1 MPSQTT
7 EIAFETYVEEI
18 LLTKGGWRSGSNA
31 EWDRERA
38 LFPAHVFAFLR
49 ETQSKLWA
57 EMKGLHATGLELL
70 LLNTLVKELDAKGSL
85 HVLRHGFKFYGK
97 TFRLGYF
104 QPAHEAN
111 PEVLKL
117 FAQNLLTVTRQV
129 PCHPGD
135 NRTLDM
141 VLAVNGLPVATIELK
156 NPGTGQSWRH
166 AVRQYENDR
175 DPRAP
180 LFDFKKR
187 ALVHFAADT
196 DEIHMTTRLA
206 GEKTVFLPFNRGSH
220 PGRIICGE
228 GNPQHESG
236 YRTGYFWE
244 EVLQF
249 DSFLD
254 ILGHFM
260 FLEKKEE
267 KVDDGR
273 GSHRWVTKQTMIFPR
288 YHQLDAVRKLVAAA
302 RDEGPGRNYLI
313 QHSAGSGKTNSIS
326 WLSHRL
332 ASLHS
337 ATDQKTFDCVVV
349 ITDRQVLDRQLQDAI
364 YQIEHAQ
371 GVVRAIDQDSD
382 QLAAALID
390 GTKIV
395 VTTLQKFPFV
405 LRGLLHAA
413 GTERREQPTEE
424 ERMQAKAW
432 EAEIAKR
439 RYAIIVDEAHSS
451 QSGDTAL
458 ELKAILG
465 AAGQTANGEDEPDW
479 EDRLNQVVEL
489 HGRQPNLSFF
499 AFTAT
504 PKGKTLELFGQTG
517 PSGMPEAFHL
527 YSMRQAIEEGF
538 ILDVVRNYTTYATY
552 YRLVKAVEDDP
563 NLPKKKAARALAK
576 FMSLHPHNI
585 EQKTEVMVEHFR
597 QKVRSHLGGRAK
609 AMVVTSS
616 RLHAVRYMQTFERY
630 IAENG
635 YTDVHSLVA
644 FSGTVRDPET
654 GLEYTEPG
662 MNTDC
667 VSGKPISEKQLP
679 ERFNSPDYQILLV
692 PNKYQ
697 TGFDQ
702 PLLQAMYVD
711 RRLDGVQAVQALSRL
726 NRKIPGKQ
734 DPFVLDF
741 VNEAEDIYKAFRPYY
756 DATSLQESSDPQQLE
771 TLKHELDAAQVYFW
785 SEVEA
790 YARVFYRPPE
800 KQGAAD
806 HAHMQRQL
814 QPAVDRFKAM
824 EDEER
829 RSDFR
834 EKLRGYVSI
843 YAFLSQIMPY
853 GDPALEMLYSF
864 GRSLLPRLLLDRD
877 LERVK
882 LGDEVD
888 LEYYRLQRTY
898 SGQITLGQGDPE
910 GVKSPTEV
918 GTGKAK
924 DDKVPL
930 PEIIQLLNERFA
942 TNFTE
947 EDRLFFEQIREKA
960 SKNPQVIQTALANPL
975 DKFQLG
981 IRKLIEEFMV
991 QRLGENDEMVTRY
1004 MDDPEFQN
1012 VAFPILAK
1020 AIFETVRGK
1029 ESVQPE
1035 E

>member
-1 MPSQTT
+1 MTAQTT
-7 EIAFETYVEEI
+7 ERAFETYVEEM
-18 LLTKGGWRSGSNA
+18 LLTTGGWKPGSNA
-31 EWDRERA
+31 EWDKARA
-38 LFPAHVFAFLR
+38 LFPARVFSFLR
-49 ETQSKLWA
+49 QTQSDLWK
-57 EMKGLHATGLELL
+57 EMEDLHEAGLEPLL
-70 LLNTLVKELDAKGSL
+70 LSTLVRELDAKGSL

-104 QPAHEAN
+104 KPAHEAN

-129 PCHPGD
+129 PCHPSD

-141 VLAVNGLPVATIELK
+141 VLAMNGLPVATIELK
-156 NPGTGQSWRH
+156 NPGTGQNWRH

-220 PGRIICGE
+220 PGQIICGE
-228 GNPQHESG
+228 GNPQHKSG

-260 FLEKKEE
+260 FLEKKDE

-273 GSHRWVTKQTMIFPR
+273 GGFRLMTKETMIFPR

-302 RDEGPGRNYLI
+302 RDDGPGRNYLI

-337 ATDQKTFDCVVV
+337 ATDKKTFDCVVV

-371 GVVRAIDQDSD
+371 GVVKAIDQDSD

-413 GTERREQPTEE
+413 GTEGREEPAEE
-424 ERMQAKAW
+424 EKIQAKAW

-439 RYAIIVDEAHSS
+439 RYAIVVDEAHSS
-451 QSGDTAL
+451 QSGDTAR

-465 AAGQTANGEDEPDW
+465 TAAQAANGEDEPDW
-479 EDRLNQVVEL
+479 EDRLNQVMESR
-489 HGRQPNLSFF
+489 GRQPNLSFF

-517 PSGMPEAFHL
+517 ASGKPEAFHL

-538 ILDVVRNYTTYATY
+538 ILDVVKNYTTYATY

-597 QKVRSHLGGRAK
+597 QKVLSHLGGRAK

-616 RLHAVRYMQTFERY
+616 RLHAVRYMQAFQRY

-635 YTDVHSLVA
+635 YTDVHPLVA
-644 FSGTVRDPET
+644 FSGTVKDPET

-692 PNKYQ
+692 ANKYQ

-711 RRLDGVQAVQALSRL
+711 KRLDGVQAVQTLSRL
-726 NRKIPGKQ
+726 NRKIPGKE

-741 VNEAEDIYKAFRPYY
+741 VNEADDIYKAFKPYY
-756 DATSLQESSDPQQLE
+756 DATSLQEKSDPQQLE
-771 TLKHELDAAQVYFW
+771 VLKHDLDEAQVYYW

-790 YARVFYRPPE
+790 FAHVFYRPRE
-800 KQGAAD
+800 KQSAAD
-806 HAHMQRQL
+806 HAHMERHL
-814 QPAVDRFKAM
+814 QPAIDRFKAM
-824 EDEER
+824 EDEEK

-843 YAFLSQIMPY
+843 YGFLSQVIPY
-853 GDPALEMLYSF
+853 SDRTLEMLYSF
-864 GRSLLPRLLLDRD
+864 GRLLLPHLLLDRD

-910 GVKSPTEV
+910 GVKSPTDV

-930 PEIIQLLNERFA
+930 SEIIQILNERFA
-942 TNFTE
+942 TSFTE
-947 EDRLFFEQIREKA
+947 EDRLFFEQIKEKA

-991 QRLGENDEMVTRY
+991 QRLGENDKMVTRY

-1029 ESVQPE
+1029 EQA
-1035 E
+1035 